1 MPIPHSL
8 QYTPIES
15 LISSAWRRIS
25 SRLGT
30 TNIDEDHFALFTIWI
45 IDTLCEIDAHRTD
58 PADFHDDLYDAVKQ
72 FLKSRNISAI
82 GNDIEQLT
90 EGLFD
95 VQYYLWG
102 LILRG
107 SENLPV
113 DIISIYSLL
122 DKCIGERRKQSF
134 EISESFRFKD
144 TENLKIWFI
153 SYIES
158 DTSLTTPDIIEWNQE
173 ELGFQAAELV
183 AHNSSNAVV
192 QNIINLNNSPL
203 NITGGA
209 QIGIV
214 VENAEQFKK

>member
-8 QYTPIES
+8 QSTPIES

-30 TNIDEDHFALFTIWI
+30 TNIDEDHFTLFSIWI

-58 PADFHDDLYDAVKQ
+58 PADFHDDLYDAVKH
-72 FLKSRNISAI
+72 FLQSRNISAI

-107 SENLPV
+107 SESLPV
-113 DIISIYSLL
+113 DVISIYSLL
-122 DKCIGERRKQSF
+122 DKCIGERRKQSI
-134 EISESFRFKD
+134 EISESLRFKD
-144 TENLKIWFI
+144 TENLRIWFI
-153 SYIES
+153 NYIERN
-158 DTSLTTPDIIEWNQE
+158 TALTTPDVIEWTQE
-173 ELGFQAAELV
+173 ELGSLAAELV
-183 AHNSSNAVV
+183 AQNTPKAVV
-192 QNIINLNNSPL
+192 QNIINLHNAPL

-214 VENAEQFKK
+214 VENAEQIKK